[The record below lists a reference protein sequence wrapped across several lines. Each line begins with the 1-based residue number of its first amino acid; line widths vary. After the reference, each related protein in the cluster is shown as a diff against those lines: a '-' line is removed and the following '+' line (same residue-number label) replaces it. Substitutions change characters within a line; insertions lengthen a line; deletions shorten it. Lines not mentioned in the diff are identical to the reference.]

1 MELAQFYSVLK
12 KEYRNNTPIF
22 VKNIEIEGLNYAQI
36 CQYFKRLCDLGKIKR
51 YDKGI
56 YYFPT
61 ATILGTSALDFTKVL
76 EQKYLRSG
84 KDVYGYY
91 SGLTLLNKL
100 AFSTQVPNV
109 VEIVTNRESSKRRQ
123 IELGRRKVVVKKARV
138 LITPKNVKVLQFLD
152 LLNVLDARVL
162 DKEKLQLLRTY
173 VREAQ
178 IKQKD
183 VAEYIGSY
191 PGRVSKLLVESRL
204 INEFA

>member
-12 KEYRNNTPIF
+12 NEYKNNTPIF
-22 VKNIEIEGLNYAQI
+22 VKNIEIESLNYAQI
-36 CQYFKRLCDLGKIKR
+36 CQYFKRLCDLGRIKR

-61 ATILGTSALDFTKVL
+61 PTILGTSELDFNKVI
-76 EQKYLRSG
+76 EQKYLKSG
-84 KDVYGYY
+84 NDIYGYY

-109 VEIVTNRESSKRRQ
+109 VEIVTNKESSKRRQ
-123 IELGRRKVVVKKARV
+123 VELGRRKVIVKKARV
-138 LITPKNVKVLQFLD
+138 PITRRNVKVLQFLD
-152 LLNVLDARVL
+152 LLNILDVRVL
-162 DKEKLQLLRTY
+162 DKEKLQLLKIY
-173 VREAQ
+173 VRQAQ

-183 VAEYIGSY
+183 VAVYIGSY